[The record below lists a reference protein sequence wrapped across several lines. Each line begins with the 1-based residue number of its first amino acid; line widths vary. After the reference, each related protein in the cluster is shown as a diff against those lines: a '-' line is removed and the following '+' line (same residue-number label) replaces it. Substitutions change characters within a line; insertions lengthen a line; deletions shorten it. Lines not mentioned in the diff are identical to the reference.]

1 MAIKA
6 FNPFAPFWYTP
17 REEEGAQNPTRFK
30 LRGLNGTE
38 QGYIGPELRFDEGGR
53 SLRGLT
59 GKGLEVALQHGLLD
73 WENFAND
80 HGKVVFTPLN
90 FALVPHPLQV
100 ELAMQILGASYVQQE
115 EKKT

>member
-6 FNPFAPFWYTP
+6 LNPFAAFWYTP
-17 REEEGAQNPTRFK
+17 REEQASQNPTRFK

-38 QGYIGPELRFDEGGR
+38 QGYIGPELMFDESGR
-53 SLRGLT
+53 ALKGLT
-59 GKGLEVALQHGLLD
+59 GKGLELAFQFGLVD

-80 HGKVVFTPLN
+80 AGRVVFSPQN
-90 FALVPHPLQV
+90 FGLIPSALQV
-100 ELAMQILGASYVQQE
+100 ELAMQILGASYLQEE